1 MPSFFLF
8 DPFLKAVAEIK
19 EWFHSFFGSYE
30 TRKFASEIYR
40 PLGVAIC
47 LKSYSFSFDWQVIRF
62 HSWTKNYATKVMLT
76 CLFVCAL
83 QSWGSVLKAAVKD
96 QKRCSYLV
104 SLECN
109 GTQCNGLRIV
119 VNRFQNGIKSFLK
132 KHSYWNS
139 PGPCIMRIHL
149 VQNSTSARLWKTLEY
164 SLSDK
169 FALSE

>member
-40 PLGVAIC
+40 PLGVDIC

-119 VNRFQNGIKSFLK
+119 VNRFQNGIKYFLRNYSK
-132 KHSYWNS
+132 LLLKFTSTS
-139 PGPCIMRIHL
+139 GPCIMRIHL
-149 VQNSTSARLWKTLEY
+149 EQNSGSARFGKNKEN
-164 SLSDK
+164 K
-169 FALSE
+169 